1 MFYKKVCNFFGN
13 SMKASLNMKIYI
25 ISLKFAIKPYLNVRK
40 YNIAKFSYDLQ
51 YLFSVFNIL
60 ILEYLMKH
68 S

>member
-1 MFYKKVCNFFGN
+1 
-13 SMKASLNMKIYI
+13 MKASLNMKIYI
-25 ISLKFAIKPYLNVRK
+25 ISLKFAIKPYLNVQK
-40 YNIAKFSYDLQ
+40 YNIVKFSYDLQ